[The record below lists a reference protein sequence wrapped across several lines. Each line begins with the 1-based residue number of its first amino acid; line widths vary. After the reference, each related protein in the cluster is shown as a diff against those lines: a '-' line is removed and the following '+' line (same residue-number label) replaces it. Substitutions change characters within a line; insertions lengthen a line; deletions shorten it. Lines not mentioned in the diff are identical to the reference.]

1 MKKYFITGLI
11 ILLPAALTL
20 MIILFLFDFFT
31 GPFLSPVSTLLAWLQ
46 SEFHFHIPSALTLL
60 LSRIL
65 ALVLLFFF
73 ILLLGAVARWFFI
86 KNILSWTNL
95 IFSRIPLIKTV
106 YKVSRDIFNAI
117 FSKDGKKAFK
127 RPIIVPFPS
136 FPSYALGFEAGE
148 VAKEVQEKIKEP
160 LVSVF
165 VPTAPHPISGFLFLV
180 EENKKKNIQMSN
192 EEALKFLVS
201 CGMIQPFSSSIDP
214 NRKKN
219 DDLDEIL

>member
-20 MIILFLFDFFT
+20 MIIIFLFDFFT
-31 GPFLSPVSTLLAWLQ
+31 APFLYPVSTLLSSLQ
-46 SEFHFHIPSALTLL
+46 NEFQFHIPSALTLL
-60 LSRIL
+60 LSRFL
-65 ALVLLFFF
+65 ALVLLFCF

-86 KNILSWTNL
+86 KNLLNWTNL

-106 YKVSRDIFNAI
+106 YKVSRDIFSAI

-127 RPIIVPFPS
+127 RPVIVPFPS
-136 FPSYALGFEAGE
+136 FPSYSLGFEAGE
-148 VAKEVQEKIKEP
+148 VANEIQEKIKEP

-165 VPTAPHPISGFLFLV
+165 VPTVPHPISGFLFLV
-180 EENKKKNIQMSN
+180 EENKKKNIQMTN

-201 CGMIQPFSSSIDP
+201 CGMIHPFTSDP
-214 NRKKN
+214 NRN
-219 DDLDEIL
+219 NNHGLDELI